1 VIIIKNQNFGV
12 EIEMTGITRST
23 AAKVIAGYFNTTAT
37 HIGGCYD
44 SYSVRD
50 NDNRQWKIMRD
61 ASLRCTNRSGEQ
73 ASALYSVEF
82 VTPIC
87 NYNDIETIQELVRKL
102 RGAGARVNSSCGMH
116 CHIDAST
123 HTPKTLRNIVNI
135 MASKED
141 LLYKSLKVNVSRE
154 HYCQKM
160 DTRFLDEINNRPP
173 LSMEQLKSMW
183 YDGGDYSYRHYDDS
197 RYHGL
202 NLHSVFSKGTI
213 EFRLFNSTLHA
224 GEVKSAIQLC
234 LAISHQALIQK
245 SARHTKTVSDNEK
258 YTFRTWL
265 LRLGLIG
272 DEFKTAR
279 HHLLKNLDGNIAW
292 KDPAQAEKQ
301 KENAKQEA
309 AAKPEIEGLA
319 QIQFDDFAKVELR
332 VAKIEQCEPI
342 KKAKKLLKLQVNDG
356 SGELRQIVS
365 GIAPWYK
372 PENLIGKSVII
383 VANLKPAKLCGE
395 MSNGMLLAGDVS
407 ENDVKVLFV
416 DGMPAGTKIR

>member
-1 VIIIKNQNFGV
+1 MRSQNFGI

-23 AAKVIAGYFNTTAT
+23 AAKVIAGYFHTDAT
-37 HIGGCYD
+37 HVGGCYD
-44 SYSVRD
+44 AYSVRD
-50 NDNRQWKIMRD
+50 NYGRMWKIMRE
-61 ASLRCTNRSGEQ
+61 ASVRCENRSGQ
-73 ASALYSVEF
+73 NASSLYSVEF

-87 NYNDIETIQELVRKL
+87 NYDDIETIQELVRKL
-102 RGAGARVNSSCGMH
+102 RGAGARVNSSCGLH
-116 CHIDAST
+116 CHIDASI

-160 DTRFLDEINNRPP
+160 DTRFLDEINHRHPMTMN
-173 LSMEQLKSMW
+173 QIKSMW
-183 YDGGDYSYRHYDDS
+183 YNGEDNSYRHYDDS
-197 RYHGL
+197 RYHAL
-202 NLHSVFSKGTI
+202 NLHSVFNKGTI

-224 GEVKSAIQLC
+224 GEVKTAIQLC

-292 KDPAQAEKQ
+292 KDPAQAERQ
-301 KENAKQEA
+301 KER
-309 AAKPEIEGLA
+309 LA
-319 QIQFDDFAKVELR
+319 QKRASQLNDTVQNTNENIN
-332 VAKIEQCEPI
+332 INEPESET
-342 KKAKKLLKLQVNDG
+342 ADVQNEDSSFV
-356 SGELRQIVS
+356 
-365 GIAPWYK
+365 
-372 PENLIGKSVII
+372 
-383 VANLKPAKLCGE
+383 
-395 MSNGMLLAGDVS
+395 MSM
-407 ENDVKVLFV
+407 
-416 DGMPAGTKIR
+416 